1 MTSAFGGGGGVR
13 GVLGYIGI
21 ALAVIILVNLV
32 VRRLGGWK
40 KLLGWISRQIKQT
53 VRAFVEPIAA
63 RRRYRRRLRLLSQV
77 LRDSEGWAEAERA
90 IVAAAG
96 ISPGMAPYAVA
107 LAKQRIGVLVAGASD
122 LEPPKPWSAD
132 SQDPRLWWIDRTD
145 LPESVSV
152 REMPLLVCVGTDA
165 GGGYVIML
173 DLLSGP
179 RTLSVYGVDRTARAV
194 VQAMAAQLDVR
205 LPVGAIEVA
214 EGIHPRHDGMPLEE
228 AARRLGAWFVVGAGP
243 LAGPLP
249 AGRRMLSLGVARG
262 SSRLLE
268 AMPDQS
274 LRLLGAAPWL
284 RIDPLPLAKAVA
296 RSIRRLPPHEFE
308 SGVPFSPA
316 AVSTDDLSDLDV
328 SAGTV
333 GVSALTADEGL
344 IADEGKAASWS

>member
-1 MTSAFGGGGGVR
+1 MTGMGGGGGIR
-13 GVLGYIGI
+13 GYLGYAG
-21 ALAVIILVNLV
+21 LVLLFLVLLNLL
-32 VRRLGGWK
+32 VRRLGGWQ
-40 KLLGWISRQIKQT
+40 KLIGWIGRQIKQT
-53 VRAFVEPIAA
+53 VRAFAEPIAA
-63 RRRYRRRLRLLSQV
+63 RRRYRRRLRLLIQA

-90 IVAAAG
+90 MIAAAG
-96 ISPGMAPYAVA
+96 ISPGVAPYAVA
-107 LAKQRIGVLVAGASD
+107 LAKRRIGVLVAAASD
-122 LEPPKPWSAD
+122 LEPPEPWSAD
-132 SQDPRLWWIDRTD
+132 ARDSRLWWIDRSE
-145 LPESVSV
+145 LPETGSV
-152 REMPLLVCVGTDA
+152 REMPLLVCIGTDST
-165 GGGYVIML
+165 GGYVLML

-243 LAGPLP
+243 LAGPLQ

-268 AMPDQS
+268 ALPDQT
-274 LRLLGAAPWL
+274 LRLHGGATWL

-308 SGVPFSPA
+308 SGVPFGPET
-316 AVSTDDLSDLDV
+316 VSTDDLSDLELP
-328 SAGTV
+328 AGSV
-333 GVSALTADEGL
+333 GVSAVPDRKE
-344 IADEGKAASWS
+344 ASWS